1 MWWDTRKLSE
11 PTECLILDLNKTATP
26 DLKVAQGATVLEY
39 EPTLPSKFMIG
50 TERGKTVEII
60 SKYVSSLLDYYVC
73 TNRNFL
79 RDHS

>member
-50 TERGKTVEII
+50 TERGKN
-60 SKYVSSLLDYYVC
+60 C
-73 TNRNFL
+73 
-79 RDHS
+79 